1 MSQYKGHDSEFC
13 EKIFLEYE
21 QMFTPSDLINKYTG
35 NARLSVKS
43 LQCDFGDEIKD
54 SHSACSL
61 VLMRPSQSMPSVHS
75 VDWCYTLVWAFLSKP
90 QRLVS
95 YLIKFS

>member
-1 MSQYKGHDSEFC
+1 MSQYIGHDSEFC
-13 EKIFLEYE
+13 EEIFLEYE

-54 SHSACSL
+54 SHSDCSL
-61 VLMRPSQSMPSVHS
+61 VLMRPSQSVPSVHS
-75 VDWCYTLVWAFLSKP
+75 VDWCCILVWASLSML

-95 YLIKFS
+95 YLVKIS